1 MATSYINER
10 SAELTLVPYLKKE
23 LEKYFEYVVPVV
35 PWLNREA
42 SKLSR
47 DVHSQDQF
55 KILGLFPR
63 RPKLTEANNKKIY
76 VTINHDLLVFKQF
89 AEEYMVPVI
98 AGCPVAS
105 NFWELSICK
114 RFVWLNI
121 TEEKVDNYVNLISCD
136 FGKKPMEELSISE
149 IVELVNSSEL
159 FNIDSLSEFLNVAKY
174 AMPRRFLFG
183 PKYRPVYFL
192 IK

>member
-1 MATSYINER
+1 MATSYVNER
-10 SAELTLVPYLKKE
+10 SVELTLVPYLKNE

-35 PWLNREA
+35 PWLNRET

-47 DVHSQDQF
+47 DAHSQDHF
-55 KILGLFPR
+55 KVLALFPR
-63 RPKLTEANNKKIY
+63 RPKLTVDSNELIF

-105 NFWELSICK
+105 NFWELSIC
-114 RFVWLNI
+114 REYVWLNI
-121 TEEKVDNYVNLISCD
+121 TEEKVNNYLNLIR
-136 FGKKPMEELSISE
+136 EELSISE

-159 FNIDSLSEFLNVAKY
+159 FNIDSFSEFLNVAKY

-183 PKYRPVYFL
+183 PQYRPVYFL
-192 IK
+192 IKYNGSQLGS